1 MDTFC
6 QTFINKFHSI
16 DIKLPHRD
24 ETVDTGLLFYLNSR
38 EKILKSFDFNTQ
50 KIERYNVPALPTYD
64 KSHGVQLQLLDCNT
78 LFISGGINNGDYI
91 AKNCYTF
98 NI

>member
-1 MDTFC
+1 MQFSINDPYSHLKDNMDTFC

-38 EKILKSFDFNTQ
+38 EKILKSFDFNT
-50 KIERYNVPALPTYD
+50 
-64 KSHGVQLQLLDCNT
+64 
-78 LFISGGINNGDYI
+78 
-91 AKNCYTF
+91 
-98 NI
+98 